1 MPAASRRSSQA
12 CQHGFDAVPSGDA
25 GNLEHDA
32 PDYRLC
38 PDPVAGRHAGLRR
51 RSHAAGRARRAG
63 PVAAHQAY
71 RNDPPGTWYGD
82 TSGVPASESTTVA
95 RRSACPTAPDGSE
108 RDVTGSVSAGIGH
121 SSRFGNSN
129 WQAASLNYCK
139 ESADEDGNP
148 RSFNLRL
155 DVGTFDGAMPGA
167 WMGPPPGPHP
177 WGRGPR

>member
-1 MPAASRRSSQA
+1 MASMPSPAGTRGTWNTMRPTIACALILSLAAMPAFA
-12 CQHGFDAVPSGDA
+12 GDA
-25 GNLEHDA
+25 MQPGELDA
-32 PDYRLC
+32 LDLSLPD
-38 PDPVAGRHAGLRR
+38 
-51 RSHAAGRARRAG
+51 
-63 PVAAHQAY
+63 QAY

-121 SSRFGNSN
+121 SSHFGNSN

-139 ESADEDGNP
+139 ESADDDGNP

>member
-1 MPAASRRSSQA
+1 MASMPSPPGTRGTWNTMRPTIACALILSLAAMPAFAGEAMQP
-12 CQHGFDAVPSGDA
+12 GELDALDLSLPS
-25 GNLEHDA
+25 
-32 PDYRLC
+32 
-38 PDPVAGRHAGLRR
+38 
-51 RSHAAGRARRAG
+51 
-63 PVAAHQAY
+63 QAY

>member
-1 MPAASRRSSQA
+1 MAAMPSPPGTRGTWNTMRPTIACALILSLAAMPAFAGEAMQP
-12 CQHGFDAVPSGDA
+12 GELDALDLSLPS
-25 GNLEHDA
+25 
-32 PDYRLC
+32 
-38 PDPVAGRHAGLRR
+38 
-51 RSHAAGRARRAG
+51 
-63 PVAAHQAY
+63 QAY

-82 TSGVPASESTTVA
+82 TSGVPARESTTVA